1 MEYDKQEIFDQL
13 NNKALDYLEALTKDD
28 VVEEKDELNS
38 NH

>member
-13 NNKALDYLEALTKDD
+13 NNKALVYLEALTKD